1 MDENDTSGTVD
12 GPFARTVGTV
22 VVLRCVRRRSH
33 EFSNAL
39 AFGPI
44 MLVFRSAKRA
54 GRAVVL
60 LDRELKAFAIEPS
73 VLLVLDFVVVV
84 VVVVVVMMMA
94 GLQIDGKL
102 DC

>member
-1 MDENDTSGTVD
+1 MDENVTSGTVD
-12 GPFARTVGTV
+12 GPLARTAGIV

-33 EFSNAL
+33 EFSSAL
-39 AFGPI
+39 AFGPM

-54 GRAVVL
+54 GSAVVL

-84 VVVVVVMMMA
+84 VVVVMMMV
-94 GLQIDGKL
+94 GLRIDVKL